1 MNLYHLKTFYHTAK
15 FRSFTKAADE
25 LCITQPAVTR
35 QIQELQ
41 SHYDLIL
48 FNRVGKKIILT
59 DAGET
64 LYSLAEKIFE
74 LETQVEESIRDFQ
87 QQKSGKISVVT
98 TETFGAFYLPEI
110 VINFYRKF
118 PDIYVSV
125 LTLTDGYVIDSI
137 SKLTNDLGFI
147 SKEIAHPKIVV
158 KEILKEEIVLVTDPD
173 NPIAK
178 ISELDPSELNNLPI
192 IMPEVGC
199 GSRKVINDFK
209 KRHSIGFNVVC
220 EFSNNDAIKKLV
232 REGMGI
238 TLISKNAVQNEIRR
252 GDLVAIGIDD
262 PNLVRRFYLTYH
274 KEKYFTK
281 SIAEFI
287 AITNQWAG
295 DYMKTLTH

>member
-25 LCITQPAVTR
+25 LGITQPAVTR

-87 QQKSGKISVVT
+87 QQKSGKISIVT
-98 TETFGAFYLPEI
+98 TETFGGFYLPEI
-110 VINFYRKF
+110 VANFYRKY
-118 PDIYVSV
+118 PDIYISV

-137 SKLTNDLGFI
+137 SKLSNDLGFI

-158 KEILKEEIVLVTDPD
+158 KELLQEEILLVTNPD
-173 NPIAK
+173 NPLVK
-178 ISELDPSELNNLPI
+178 KKDLDPSELNNISI
-192 IMPEVGC
+192 IMPEIGC
-199 GSRKVINDFK
+199 GSRKVISDFK
-209 KRHSIGFNVVC
+209 KRHNIGFNVVC
-220 EFSNNDAIKKLV
+220 EFSNNEAIKELV
-232 REGMGI
+232 KEGLGI
-238 TLISKNAVQNEIRR
+238 TLISRNAVQNEIKR
-252 GDLVAIGIDD
+252 GDLVAIDIDD
-262 PNLVRRFYLTYH
+262 PNLVRKFYLTYH

-287 AITNQWAG
+287 AKSNQWAA
-295 DYMKTLTH
+295 DYMKTLSH